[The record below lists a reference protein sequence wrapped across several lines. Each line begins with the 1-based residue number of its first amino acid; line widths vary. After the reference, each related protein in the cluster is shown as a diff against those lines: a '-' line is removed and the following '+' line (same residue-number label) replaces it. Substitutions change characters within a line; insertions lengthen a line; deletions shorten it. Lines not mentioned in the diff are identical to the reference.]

1 MNQFGLFDLDERM
14 AKLSEKG
21 HRLNELESIVDFE
34 QFRPL
39 LGQVVRR
46 EIAAHNSLSYELYE
60 FYIRDRLKWMRF
72 FGLGLSDRIPIP
84 FATFMNR

>member
-1 MNQFGLFDLDERM
+1 MLVFKILILQ
-14 AKLSEKG
+14 
-21 HRLNELESIVDFE
+21 
-34 QFRPL
+34 
-39 LGQVVRR
+39 
-46 EIAAHNSLSYELYE
+46 AHNSLSYELYE

>member
-46 EIAAHNSLSYELYE
+46 EIAVVAEGLPLITCWCS
-60 FYIRDRLKWMRF
+60 RF
-72 FGLGLSDRIPIP
+72 
-84 FATFMNR
+84 